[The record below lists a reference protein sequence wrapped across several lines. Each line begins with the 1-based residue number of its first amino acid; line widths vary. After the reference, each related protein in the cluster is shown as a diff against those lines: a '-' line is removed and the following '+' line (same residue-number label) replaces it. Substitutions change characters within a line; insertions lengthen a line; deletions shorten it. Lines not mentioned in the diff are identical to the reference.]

1 VRGKFS
7 FSVKFLEELR
17 MLKRAAALL
26 LVCASIALGVSCTTT
41 SSRYVFA
48 TLPTSNAIVVYREDP
63 ASGGLV
69 QLVGSPVTAGPAVQ
83 SLALHPSGKF
93 LYAANSGQNNVSLY
107 SVSAG
112 SLTETAARTPAGTSP
127 TLLAID
133 SAGAFLYVA
142 NAGSSDVSVFSI
154 NQTNGTLTPVTQLG
168 SANTASIGLSALN
181 MAVAPSGN
189 VLYVTGQ
196 GSTQQGGWIVAFPL
210 TSGVLGS
217 PLTGSPF
224 TTGDN
229 PYGLAI
235 APGGGFLYTGNKTS
249 SSISEFTI
257 NSDGTLTPLANS
269 PISEVY
275 NAPVS
280 LVIDKSGKYLYAAN
294 QGNGNLI
301 GYSIGSD
308 GSLTLISTSPF
319 VTGTQPNFVAADP
332 GGGYIFVGYGT
343 SPPALQSFS
352 LDSSTGTLTSV
363 GAYSLTGSGAPTS
376 IVVSP

>member
-1 VRGKFS
+1 
-7 FSVKFLEELR
+7 

-26 LVCASIALGVSCTTT
+26 VVCASIALCVSCTTT
-41 SSRYVFA
+41 SNRYLFA
-48 TLPTSNAIVVYREDP
+48 TLPTSNSIVVYREDP

-83 SLALHPSGKF
+83 SLAMHPSGKF
-93 LYAANSGQNNVSLY
+93 LFAANSAQNNVSLY
-107 SVSAG
+107 AVSNG
-112 SLTETAARTPAGTSP
+112 SLTETGARTPAGTSP

-133 SAGAFLYVA
+133 SAGSFLYVA
-142 NAGSSDVSVFSI
+142 NAGSFDVSVFSV
-154 NQTNGTLTPVTQLG
+154 NQTTGTLTPVTQLSG
-168 SANTASIGLSALN
+168 ANTAPIGLSALN

-196 GSTQQGGWIVAFPL
+196 GTQGYIEAFPL
-210 TSGVLGS
+210 TGGVLGAQ
-217 PLTGSPF
+217 LAGSPF

-235 APGGGFLYTGNKTS
+235 APGGGFLYTGNKTD

-257 NSDGTLTPLANS
+257 GSGGILTPLANS

-294 QGNGNLI
+294 QGNGNLA

-308 GSLTLISTSPF
+308 GSLTLLSSSPF

-352 LDSSTGTLTSV
+352 LAGSSGTLTSV
-363 GAYSLTGSGAPTS
+363 GAYSVTGSGAPTS

>member
-1 VRGKFS
+1 
-7 FSVKFLEELR
+7 

-26 LVCASIALGVSCTTT
+26 LVGACIAPGFSCMT
-41 SSRYVFA
+41 SSNRYLFA
-48 TLPTSNAIVVYREDP
+48 ALPTSNEIVVYREDP

-93 LYAANSGQNNVSLY
+93 LYAANSAQNNVSLY
-107 SVSAG
+107 TVSSG
-112 SLTETAARTPAGTSP
+112 SLTESGTPTPAGTSP

-133 SAGAFLYVA
+133 PAGAFLYVA
-142 NAGSSDVSVFSI
+142 NAGSFDVSVFSI
-154 NQTNGTLTPVTQLG
+154 AQTTGTLTPVTQLSG
-168 SANTASIGLSALN
+168 ANTAPIGLSALN
-181 MAVAPSGN
+181 MAVAPSGS
-189 VLYVTGQ
+189 VLYITGQ
-196 GSTQQGGWIVAFPL
+196 GTQGYIEAFPV
-210 TSGVLGS
+210 SGGVLQS
-217 PLTGSPF
+217 QLAGSPF

-235 APGGGFLYTGNKTS
+235 TPAGTFLYTGNKTD

-257 NSDGTLTPLANS
+257 NSGGTLTPLANS

-280 LVIDKSGKYLYAAN
+280 LAIDKTGSYLYAAN

-301 GYSIGSD
+301 GYSIGSND
-308 GSLTLISTSPF
+308 GSLTLISTSPY

-343 SPPALQSFS
+343 SSPALQSFS
-352 LDSSTGTLTSV
+352 LDSSSGTLTSV
-363 GAYSLTGSGAPTS
+363 GAYTLTGSGAPTS

>member
-1 VRGKFS
+1 
-7 FSVKFLEELR
+7 

-26 LVCASIALGVSCTTT
+26 LVCACIALGVSCMTT
-41 SSRYVFA
+41 SNRYLFA
-48 TLPTSNAIVVYREDP
+48 ALPTSNEIVVYREDP

-83 SLALHPSGKF
+83 SLAMHPSGKF
-93 LYAANSGQNNVSLY
+93 LFAANSAQNNVSLY
-107 SVSAG
+107 SISSG
-112 SLTETAARTPAGTSP
+112 SLTEIGTPTPAGTSP

-133 SAGAFLYVA
+133 PAGAFLYVA
-142 NAGSSDVSVFSI
+142 NAGSFDVSVFSI
-154 NQTNGTLTPVTQLG
+154 TQTNGTLTPVTQLSG
-168 SANTASIGLSALN
+168 ANTAPIGLSALN

-189 VLYVTGQ
+189 VLYITGQ
-196 GSTQQGGWIVAFPL
+196 GTQGYIEAFPL

-217 PLTGSPF
+217 QLAGSPF

-235 APGGGFLYTGNKTS
+235 APGGGFLYTGNKTD

-257 NSDGTLTPLANS
+257 NSGGTLTPLANS

-280 LVIDKSGKYLYAAN
+280 LVIDKSGSYLYAAN

-301 GYSIGSD
+301 GYSIGSN

-319 VTGTQPNFVAADP
+319 VTGTSPNFVAADP

-352 LDSSTGTLTSV
+352 LDSSSGTLTSV